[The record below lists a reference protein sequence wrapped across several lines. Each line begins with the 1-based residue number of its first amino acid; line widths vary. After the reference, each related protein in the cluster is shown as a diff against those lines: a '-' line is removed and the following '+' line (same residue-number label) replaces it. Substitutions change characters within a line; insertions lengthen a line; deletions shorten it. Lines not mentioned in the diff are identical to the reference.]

1 METYVHGICPVGGD
15 GIIDYAECCG
25 VVRLNGGGGL
35 QVTHFGE
42 CVLGGDRRAAV
53 DVEGANFGFG
63 GGGHD
68 GLNYLRDGQDT
79 AIIRQ
84 IGGVI

>member
-1 METYVHGICPVGGD
+1 MP
-15 GIIDYAECCG
+15 
-25 VVRLNGGGGL
+25 
-35 QVTHFGE
+35 HFGE
-42 CVLGGDRRAAV
+42 CVLRGDCRAAV

-68 GLNYLRDGQDT
+68 GLNYLGDGQDT